1 MTGHYKKLLR
11 TAAKGFRLVLMAV
24 SLGAWDLE
32 CSSCG
37 DRTEFVT
44 RGAGDAI
51 DVNKATQTIDPWP
64 PYVKNRKLNMDGQR
78 AGLAMRRYQANKVA
92 QPRPLNPDMPLPK
105 PRTRQSMQQA
115 TPQPQ
120 Q

>member
-1 MTGHYKKLLR
+1 MIRHHKKLLHTVAR
-11 TAAKGFRLVLMAV
+11 GAVLALMAV

-44 RGAGDAI
+44 RGAGDSI

-64 PYVKNRKLNMDGQR
+64 PYVKNRKLNLDGPR
-78 AGLAMRRYQANKVA
+78 AGLAMERYQANKSIR
-92 QPRPLNPDMPLPK
+92 PHPLNTDMSSAAPADS
-105 PRTRQSMQQA
+105 TQSA
-115 TPQPQ
+115 APQVHQ
-120 Q
+120 

>member
-1 MTGHYKKLLR
+1 MTVHYNKLLR
-11 TAAKGFRLVLMAV
+11 TGVKVSALVLMAA

-44 RGAGDAI
+44 RGVGDAI

-64 PYVKNRKLNMDGQR
+64 PYVKNRKLNMSGQR
-78 AGLAMRRYQANKVA
+78 AGLAMDRYQANRVLR
-92 QPRPLNPDMPLPK
+92 PRPLNPEKAAEAPQPDNAL
-105 PRTRQSMQQA
+105 QA
-115 TPQPQ
+115 PTPQQ